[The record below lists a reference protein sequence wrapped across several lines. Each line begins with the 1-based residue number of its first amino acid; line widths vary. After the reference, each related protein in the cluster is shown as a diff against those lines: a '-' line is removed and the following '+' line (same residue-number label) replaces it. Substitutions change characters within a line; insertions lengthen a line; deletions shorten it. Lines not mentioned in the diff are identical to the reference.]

1 MSVSGQQVAEHFRA
15 QANTLSGLIA
25 GHRQLLDNLKQRDDD
40 LTRQLMEARRELANV
55 YLKAIDDANLERV
68 TRLTGFQGFARR
80 DPRVAREHE
89 RKVLQSSITK
99 LEADDRYQRRDVL
112 AGPDGTLTQ
121 ELNQNRETLA
131 PLQAECDR
139 FESMQ
144 DFAEL
149 IAIGYDTPRFQ
160 DKWWHASYWKHWAA
174 GDRICKELRMDD
186 FGDDVIPAYE
196 KVAEPR
202 NFMKLEV
209 ERLDKQ
215 ITEIHELVRHHDQ
228 LADRLAHLDEIY
240 LAEAQDFLGE
250 HLMNADAALL
260 EDWAKGEPELLRAV
274 QMGVRKIAG
283 IQAKRSIIVD
293 MAQSGVPQTIQQLEA
308 RQQKAYA
315 KYNKFSRPKHA
326 YAHFSN
332 DMINDGFDE
341 KSRGMQTQIDKVNRK
356 VDHLMANQNYA
367 GFDLRNDPY
376 LWWWYFMESAPP
388 RYAPH
393 YYDYYQR
400 NPSFNVV
407 TDPDFIGEDDDR
419 SENVANAFMSSDAD
433 TGTGILS

>member
-1 MSVSGQQVAEHFRA
+1 MSVSGQQVAEHFRE
-15 QANTLSGLIA
+15 QANTLSGLIS
-25 GHRQLLDNLKQRDDD
+25 GHRQVLDNLKQRDDE
-40 LTRQLMEARRELANV
+40 LMRQLVAARRELASV
-55 YLKAIDDANLERV
+55 YLKALDSPSFERV

-80 DPRVAREHE
+80 DPRLALEQERRVLTNNVA
-89 RKVLQSSITK
+89 K
-99 LEADDRYQRRDVL
+99 LEADERYQKRDVL
-112 AGPDGTLTQ
+112 VGPSGTLTQ
-121 ELNQNRETLA
+121 ELDQNKETLA
-131 PLQAECDR
+131 PLQVECDR
-139 FESMQ
+139 FETLP

-149 IAIGYDTPRFQ
+149 IAVGYDTPQFQ
-160 DKWWHASYWKHWAA
+160 DKWWNASYWKHWAA
-174 GDRICKELRMDD
+174 GDRICRGLGMKD
-186 FGDDVIPAYE
+186 FGDDVIPAYQ

-215 ITEIHELVRHHDQ
+215 ISEIHDIVRQHDQ

-240 LAEAQDFLGE
+240 LGEAQDFLGE

-283 IQAKRSIIVD
+283 IQAKRSILVD
-293 MAQSGVPQTIQQLEA
+293 MAQSGIPLTIQQLEA
-308 RQQKAYA
+308 RQQKAYQ

-326 YAHFSN
+326 FAYFSN
-332 DMINDGFDE
+332 DMINDGFAE
-341 KSRGMQTQIDKVNRK
+341 KSRGMQSQIEKLNRK
-356 VDHLMANQNYA
+356 VDSLMANQNYA
-367 GFDLRNDPY
+367 GFQLSNDPY

-393 YYDYYQR
+393 YYEYYQR

-407 TDPDFIGEDDDR
+407 TDPDYVDMSADR
-419 SENVANAFMSSDAD
+419 SEDVARAFVASDAE
-433 TGTGILS
+433 TGGGILS

>member
-1 MSVSGQQVAEHFRA
+1 MSVSGQQVAEHYRA
-15 QANTLSGLIA
+15 QASTLSGLIA

-40 LTRQLMEARRELANV
+40 LSRQLVEARRELASV

-68 TRLTGFQGFARR
+68 TQLTGFQGFARR
-80 DPRVAREHE
+80 DPRIAREHE
-89 RKVLQSSITK
+89 RKVLQSAVSK
-99 LEADDRYQRRDVL
+99 LEADERYQNRALL

-121 ELNQNRETLA
+121 ELNQNKETLA
-131 PLQAECDR
+131 PLQVECDR
-139 FESMQ
+139 FETLQ

-149 IAIGYDTPRFQ
+149 IAIGYDTPQFQ
-160 DKWWHASYWKHWAA
+160 EKWWQAGYWKHWAA
-174 GDRICKELRMDD
+174 GDRICRELGMKD
-186 FGDDVIPAYE
+186 FGDDVIPAYQ

-209 ERLDKQ
+209 ERLGKQ
-215 ITEIHELVRHHDQ
+215 LDEVHELVRQHDQ
-228 LADRLAHLDEIY
+228 MAERLAHLDEIY

-260 EDWAKGEPELLRAV
+260 EEWAKGEPDLLRAV

-308 RQQKAYA
+308 RQQKAYT

-332 DMINDGFDE
+332 DMIKDGFAE
-341 KSRGMQTQIDKVNRK
+341 KSRGMQAQIEKLNRK
-356 VDHLMANQNYA
+356 IDSLMANQNYA

-407 TDPDFIGEDDDR
+407 TDPDFLDDNDDR
-419 SENVANAFMSSDAD
+419 SEGVANAFMSSDAD
-433 TGTGILS
+433 TGGGILS

>member
-1 MSVSGQQVAEHFRA
+1 MSVSGQQVAEHYRA
-15 QANTLSGLIA
+15 QASTLSGLIA

-40 LTRQLMEARRELANV
+40 LTRQLMEARRELASV
-55 YLKAIDDANLERV
+55 YLKAIDDASLDRV

-89 RKVLQSSITK
+89 RKVLQSSIAK
-99 LEADDRYQRRDVL
+99 MEADERYQKRDVL

-131 PLQAECDR
+131 PLQTECDR
-139 FESMQ
+139 FESLT

-149 IAIGYDTPRFQ
+149 IAINYDTPQFQ

-174 GDRICKELRMDD
+174 GDRICRELGMKD
-186 FGDDVIPAYE
+186 FGDDVIPAYQ

-215 ITEIHELVRHHDQ
+215 ITEIHELVRQHDQ

-260 EDWAKGEPELLRAV
+260 EDWAKGEPDLLRAV

-293 MAQSGVPQTIQQLEA
+293 MAQSGVPQTIQQLEQ
-308 RQQKAYA
+308 RQQKAYQ

-326 YAHFSN
+326 YASFSS
-332 DMINDGFDE
+332 DMVNDGFDQ
-341 KSRGMQTQIDKVNRK
+341 KSKSMHAQIDKLNRK
-356 VDHLMANQNYA
+356 VDSLMANQNYA

-400 NPSFNVV
+400 NPSFNLV
-407 TDPDFIGEDDDR
+407 TDPDYVDMAPDR
-419 SENVANAFMSSDAD
+419 SEDVARAFVASDQD
-433 TGTGILS
+433 TGGGILS

>member
-1 MSVSGQQVAEHFRA
+1 
-15 QANTLSGLIA
+15 
-25 GHRQLLDNLKQRDDD
+25 
-40 LTRQLMEARRELANV
+40 MEARRELANV